1 MYPYPLSVGNGS
13 QFLALSVSIIL
24 LALMGMFNVHRWDFR
39 PPFVVWFH
47 CTTLH
52 LPPFYPPLT
61 PFQTSLDELSC
72 HLALCLY
79 LLCLWLCLCQTVPK
93 AGRTQLGL
101 ERGPHGKPICSTI
114 LRCVEPGQFS
124 CLVPQLHS
132 GPPLYHH
139 HSHLVHLGYR

>member
-1 MYPYPLSVGNGS
+1 MHPYPLSVGNGS

-61 PFQTSLDELSC
+61 HSLSDI
-72 HLALCLY
+72 
-79 LLCLWLCLCQTVPK
+79 T
-93 AGRTQLGL
+93 R
-101 ERGPHGKPICSTI
+101 
-114 LRCVEPGQFS
+114 
-124 CLVPQLHS
+124 
-132 GPPLYHH
+132 
-139 HSHLVHLGYR
+139 

>member
-1 MYPYPLSVGNGS
+1 MCTGGTSVHPSWSGFTVQLFTFPLSTP
-13 QFLALSVSIIL
+13 LS
-24 LALMGMFNVHRWDFR
+24 
-39 PPFVVWFH
+39 
-47 CTTLH
+47 
-52 LPPFYPPLT
+52 LT
-61 PFQTSLDELSC
+61 PFQTSLDELSR

-101 ERGPHGKPICSTI
+101 ERGPHGKPICSTV